1 MKMMIVIVS
10 AMGASMAEVTAELD
24 GLPADAFAVK
34 RWLRMSMDRLCLYPK
49 AIYLEIGVDP
59 GTWSR
64 WTSYEHEQTLPIG
77 YLAAVVAL
85 LDAQALHDLNDLIT
99 PKKKP
104 GGNRA

>member
-1 MKMMIVIVS
+1 
-10 AMGASMAEVTAELD
+10 MAEVTAELD
-24 GLPADAFAVK
+24 GLPPNAFAVK

-104 GGNRA
+104 GANRA